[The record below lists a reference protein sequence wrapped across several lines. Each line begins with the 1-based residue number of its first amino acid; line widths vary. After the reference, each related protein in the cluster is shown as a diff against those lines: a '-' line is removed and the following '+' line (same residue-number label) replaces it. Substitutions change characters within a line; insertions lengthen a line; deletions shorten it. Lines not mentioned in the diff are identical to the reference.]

1 MTVILQ
7 QHCLPLPKQA
17 QFTEGVDIR
26 AVFSLLE
33 HESELTSRFTP
44 SLSVCLCHCLSAGV
58 ISCKINTL
66 DRETKSQYVVVV
78 KAQDMRGMPS
88 GSTATTSVTI
98 NITDINDNLASF
110 IRRKEQGSNIMCTVI
125 IRKSLIWTHY
135 TVFFFLSAGSYELE
149 VPENHKVNEK
159 IGLLELEDR
168 DEIRNKDPIFTIPD
182 DIRKVFNIELTNN
195 KDGNLMLKKVGGFF
209 LSDPPPYQMGL
220 IPLYIYI

>member
-1 MTVILQ
+1 MTAVLQ
-7 QHCLPLPKQA
+7 QLCLPLSKQA
-17 QFTEGVDIR
+17 QFAEGVDVR

-33 HESELTSRFTP
+33 NESELTSRLTP

-78 KAQDMRGMPS
+78 KAQDMRGMPT

-98 NITDINDNLASF
+98 NITDTNDNLASF
-110 IRRKEQGSNIMCTVI
+110 IRRKEPSTIIMCTVI

-135 TVFFFLSAGSYELE
+135 TVFFLSAGSYELE
-149 VPENHKVNEK
+149 VPENHRVNEK

-168 DEIRNKDPIFTIPD
+168 DEIQNKEPIFTVPD

-195 KDGNLMLKKVGGFF
+195 KDGKLVLKKVGGSFGKQKGTAET
-209 LSDPPPYQMGL
+209 Y
-220 IPLYIYI
+220 

>member
-7 QHCLPLPKQA
+7 QHCLPIPKQA

-33 HESELTSRFTP
+33 YESELTSRLTP
-44 SLSVCLCHCLSAGV
+44 YLSVCLCHCLSAGV

-98 NITDINDNLASF
+98 NITDTNDNLASF
-110 IRRKEQGSNIMCTVI
+110 IRRKDQSTNIMCTVV
-125 IRKSLIWTHY
+125 IRKTLIWTHY
-135 TVFFFLSAGSYELE
+135 TVSFS
-149 VPENHKVNEK
+149 VCRV
-159 IGLLELEDR
+159 I
-168 DEIRNKDPIFTIPD
+168 
-182 DIRKVFNIELTNN
+182 
-195 KDGNLMLKKVGGFF
+195 
-209 LSDPPPYQMGL
+209 
-220 IPLYIYI
+220 